1 MDFWLIWHSLA
12 MVAIVG
18 ISFAAGFFTCKILV
32 SKSLK
37 LKMINKSASKIQYEN
52 YATKWSPY
60 KTVACLHLWQMI
72 ES

>member
-37 LKMINKSASKIQYEN
+37 LKTIKK
-52 YATKWSPY
+52 
-60 KTVACLHLWQMI
+60 
-72 ES
+72 